1 MGQISTPLAPDFGS
15 VVLENVQLP
24 YRSETYVRATFSDPM
39 LAGYEV
45 TMIADSVPDANNN
58 FYVKKSGQCDYRKKA
73 GELGLSAK
81 RLSTIVA
88 RFPRPVL
95 AEVNT
100 HRVFSRNSASSRA
113 RSIKTTIRDVM
124 ETPYIPLFTNNQ
136 KGMGGEYVTAEIREQ
151 AIEAWLQARDSAVAH
166 VLTLLLGGLTPE
178 GTHTEIA
185 KNYSALVDLYY
196 SEVYNAEVPNEVALS
211 IHKQNVNRLLEPFSW
226 HEAVITSSY
235 WDNFL
240 DLRNH
245 DEAQPEI
252 HAMAALVDAVLR
264 ASNPEKTWIHLPF
277 IAPEDFPMNE
287 QDFTGIYDVS
297 LRSSTECAQISFRD
311 KSNAVKATA
320 TSALGKRLFAS
331 KHFSP
336 FEHVA
341 FATDS
346 ARFIKTNIDKAP
358 LSVLGSNL
366 DKSWTQLRPVLVNL

>member
-1 MGQISTPLAPDFGS
+1 MGQSSTPLAPDFTS
-15 VVLENVQLP
+15 VVLEEVTLP
-24 YRSETYVRATFSDPM
+24 YRSEAYIRATFSDPM

-45 TMIADSVPDANNN
+45 TMIADSVPSENKNRFAQGLPYTYSK
-58 FYVKKSGQCDYRKKA
+58 FE
-73 GELGLSAK
+73 GELGLAIE

-136 KGMGGEYVTAEIREQ
+136 KGMGGEYVTAEVREL
-151 AIEAWLQARDSAVAH
+151 AVKTWLEARDSAVAY
-166 VLTLLLGGLTPE
+166 VLRLLLGGLTPNV
-178 GTHTEIA
+178 TDHEIA
-185 KNYSALVDLYY
+185 VDYANLVDLYY
-196 SEVYNAEVPNEVALS
+196 DEVYNAETPNPAALS

-240 DLRNH
+240 ELRNH
-245 DEAQPEI
+245 NEAQPEI

-264 ASNPEKTWIHLPF
+264 ASTPEATWIHLPF
-277 IAPEDFPMNE
+277 IATEDFPSNDS
-287 QDFTGIYDVS
+287 DFSTIYGVA

-311 KSNAVKATA
+311 KSNAVKTTA
-320 TSALGKRLFAS
+320 TTALGERLLDS

-341 FATDS
+341 FATD
-346 ARFIKTNIDKAP
+346 ATNFIATDIEKRP
-358 LSVLGSNL
+358 LSALVSNL
-366 DKSWTQLRPVLVNL
+366 DPRWTQLRPVLASL

>member
-1 MGQISTPLAPDFGS
+1 MGLSSTPLAPDFGS
-15 VVLENVQLP
+15 ILVEEISLP
-24 YRSETYVRATFSDPM
+24 YSNEPYIRATFTDPM
-39 LAGYEV
+39 LSGYEV
-45 TMIADSVPDANNN
+45 TMIADSVPEDNKN
-58 FYVKKSGQCDYRKKA
+58 FYVKKSWQGPYSKKD
-73 GELGLSAK
+73 GELGLSSE

-136 KGMGGEYVTAEIREQ
+136 KGMGGEYVTKEVREL
-151 AIEAWLQARDSAVAH
+151 AVETWLQARDSAVSY
-166 VLTLLLGGLTPE
+166 VLRLLLGGLIPDTSDRD
-178 GTHTEIA
+178 IA
-185 KNYSALVDLYY
+185 SNYENLVDLYY
-196 SEVYNAEVPNEVALS
+196 SEVYNAEVPNPVALS
-211 IHKQNVNRLLEPFSW
+211 VHKQNVNRLLEPFSW

-245 DEAQPEI
+245 NDAQPEI

-264 ASNPEKTWIHLPF
+264 ASTPHRTWIHLPF
-277 IAPEDFPMNE
+277 ISSADVPANSADFK
-287 QDFTGIYDVS
+287 DIYSVA

-311 KSNAVKATA
+311 KSNAVRATA
-320 TSALGKRLFAS
+320 TTALGERLLES

-341 FATDS
+341 FSTDAS
-346 ARFIKTNIDKAP
+346 KFIARSIEHRP
-358 LSVLGSNL
+358 LKVLGSNL
-366 DKSWTQLRPVLVNL
+366 DPSWTQLRPVLANL

>member
-1 MGQISTPLAPDFGS
+1 MGQSSTPLAPDFGGIL
-15 VVLENVQLP
+15 LEEVALP
-24 YRSETYVRATFSDPM
+24 YRSEPYIRATFIDPK
-39 LAGYEV
+39 LSGYEV
-45 TMIADSVPDANNN
+45 TMIADSVPTENKNL
-58 FYVKKSGQCDYRKKA
+58 FVKKPGEDVYYKKE
-73 GELGLSAK
+73 GSLGLSAE

-113 RSIKTTIRDVM
+113 RSIKVTIRDVM
-124 ETPYIPLFTNNQ
+124 EIPYIPLFTINQ
-136 KGMGGEYVTAEIREQ
+136 KGMGGEYASSEIRER
-151 AIEAWLQARDSAVAH
+151 AIETWLQARDSAVAY
-166 VLTLLLGGLTPE
+166 VLRLLLGELTPA
-178 GTHTEIA
+178 GADSEIA
-185 KNYSALVDLYY
+185 ADYANLVDLYY
-196 SEVYNAEVPNEVALS
+196 SEVYNAEVPNPAALS

-252 HAMAALVDAVLR
+252 HALAALVDAVLR
-264 ASNPEKTWIHLPF
+264 ASTPDKTWIHLPF
-277 IAPEDFPMNE
+277 IATEDVPSNSS
-287 QDFTGIYDVS
+287 DFADIYDVS

-311 KSNAVKATA
+311 KSNATRATA
-320 TSALGKRLFAS
+320 TAALGERLLDS

-341 FATDS
+341 FSTDATNFLAEDIVK
-346 ARFIKTNIDKAP
+346 RP

-366 DKSWTQLRPVLVNL
+366 DKSWIQLRAVLTNL

>member
-1 MGQISTPLAPDFGS
+1 MGQVSTSLAPDFDS
-15 VVLENVQLP
+15 ILLEEVTLP
-24 YRSETYVRATFSDPM
+24 YRSEPYIRATFTDPK
-39 LAGYEV
+39 LSGYEV
-45 TMIADSVPDANNN
+45 TMIADSVPEANKN
-58 FYVKKSGQCDYRKKA
+58 FFVKKA
-73 GELGLSAK
+73 GEDVYSKEEGSLGLSAE

-124 ETPYIPLFTNNQ
+124 EIPYIPLFTINQ
-136 KGMGGEYVTAEIREQ
+136 KGMGGEYASAEVRDLAIVT
-151 AIEAWLQARDSAVAH
+151 WLQARDAAVAY
-166 VLTLLLGGLTPE
+166 VLRLLLGGLTPS
-178 GTHTEIA
+178 GADHEIA
-185 KNYSALVDLYY
+185 TNYEELVDLYY
-196 SEVYNAEVPNEVALS
+196 AEVYNAEEPNPAALS

-252 HAMAALVDAVLR
+252 HAMAALVDAALR
-264 ASNPEKTWIHLPF
+264 ASTPAETWIHLPF
-277 IAPEDFPMNE
+277 IASEDVPSNAHYFAE
-287 QDFTGIYDVS
+287 IYPVA

-311 KSNAVKATA
+311 KSNAVRATA
-320 TSALGKRLFAS
+320 TTALGERLLES

-341 FATDS
+341 FSTDATNFLAAGVDC
-346 ARFIKTNIDKAP
+346 IP
-358 LSVLGSNL
+358 LEDLVSNL
-366 DKSWTQLRPVLVNL
+366 DKSWTQLRPVLTNL

>member
-1 MGQISTPLAPDFGS
+1 MGQTSTPLAPDFSS

-24 YRSETYVRATFSDPM
+24 YRSETYIRATFSDPM

-45 TMIADSVPDANNN
+45 TMIADSIPDANNN
-58 FYVKKSGQCDYRKKA
+58 FYVKKPSQGEYRKKT
-73 GELGLSAK
+73 GELGLSVE

-88 RFPRPVL
+88 RFPRCVL

-113 RSIKTTIRDVM
+113 RSIKATLKDVM
-124 ETPYIPLFTNNQ
+124 EAPYIPLFTINQ
-136 KGMGGEYVTAEIREQ
+136 KGMGGEYANASVREEATAR
-151 AIEAWLQARDSAVAH
+151 WLHARDSAVAN
-166 VLTLLLGGLTPE
+166 VLRLLLGGLTPPQSD
-178 GTHTEIA
+178 GDLA
-185 KNYSALVDLYY
+185 RNYAALADLYY
-196 SEVYNAEVPNEVALS
+196 EKVYNAEVPSEDALS

-240 DLRNH
+240 ELRNH
-245 DEAQPEI
+245 NEAQPEI

-277 IAPEDFPMNE
+277 IAPEDFPANE
-287 QDFTGIYDVS
+287 ADFTGVYDVS
-297 LRSSTECAQISFRD
+297 LRSATECAQISFRD
-311 KSNAVKATA
+311 KSNAEKATA

-341 FATDS
+341 FSTDATH
-346 ARFIKTNIDKAP
+346 FIKTNIDKAP

>member
-1 MGQISTPLAPDFGS
+1 MGQSSTPLAPDFGS
-15 VVLENVQLP
+15 ILVEEVTLP
-24 YRSETYVRATFSDPM
+24 YRHEPYLRATFTDPM
-39 LAGYEV
+39 LSGYEV
-45 TMIADSVPDANNN
+45 TMIADSVPSENKN
-58 FYVKKSGQCDYRKKA
+58 FFVKKSWQGPYSKKD
-73 GELGLSAK
+73 GELGLSAE

-136 KGMGGEYVTAEIREQ
+136 KGMGGEYVTQEVRDL
-151 AIEAWLQARDSAVAH
+151 AIVTWLQARDAAVAY
-166 VLTLLLGGLTPE
+166 VLRLLLGGLTPA
-178 GTHTEIA
+178 GTDHEIA
-185 KNYSALVDLYY
+185 VDYAKLVDLYY
-196 SEVYNAEVPNEVALS
+196 DEVYNAEVPNDAALS

-240 DLRNH
+240 ELRNH
-245 DEAQPEI
+245 NEAQPEI

-264 ASNPEKTWIHLPF
+264 KSNPAKTWIHLPF
-277 IAPEDFPMNE
+277 ISAEDVPSNSA
-287 QDFTGIYDVS
+287 DFKDIYRVA

-320 TSALGKRLFAS
+320 TAALGERLLES

-341 FATDS
+341 FSTDAS
-346 ARFIKTNIDKAP
+346 NFISRGIEQRP
-358 LSVLGSNL
+358 LKVLGSNL
-366 DKSWTQLRPVLVNL
+366 DPSWTQLRPVLANL

>member
-1 MGQISTPLAPDFGS
+1 MGQSFTPLAPDFGS
-15 VVLENVQLP
+15 ILVEEVSLP
-24 YRSETYVRATFSDPM
+24 YSNEPYIRATFTDPM
-39 LAGYEV
+39 LSGYEV
-45 TMIADSVPDANNN
+45 TMISDSIPENLTN
-58 FYVKKSGQCDYRKKA
+58 YSKKD
-73 GELGLSAK
+73 GELGLSPK

-88 RFPRPVL
+88 RFPRCVL

-113 RSIKTTIRDVM
+113 RSIKATLKDVM
-124 ETPYIPLFTNNQ
+124 ESPYIPLFTINQ
-136 KGMGGEYVTAEIREQ
+136 KGMGGEYANASVRE
-151 AIEAWLQARDSAVAH
+151 EAKTRWLHARNSAVAN
-166 VLTLLLGGLTPE
+166 VLRLLLGGLTPPQSD
-178 GTHTEIA
+178 GDLAH
-185 KNYSALVDLYY
+185 NYEDLADLYY
-196 SEVYNAEVPNEVALS
+196 EKVYNAETPSEHALS

-245 DEAQPEI
+245 NDAQPEI

-264 ASNPEKTWIHLPF
+264 AATPHKTWIHLPF
-277 IAPEDFPMNE
+277 VSSADVPANSADFK
-287 QDFTGIYDVS
+287 DIYAVA

-320 TSALGKRLFAS
+320 TTALGERLLAS

-341 FATDS
+341 FSTDAS
-346 ARFIKTNIDKAP
+346 NFIAADIEKRSLK
-358 LSVLGSNL
+358 VLGSNL
-366 DKSWTQLRPVLVNL
+366 DPSWTQLRPVLANL

>member
-1 MGQISTPLAPDFGS
+1 
-15 VVLENVQLP
+15 
-24 YRSETYVRATFSDPM
+24 M

-58 FYVKKSGQCDYRKKA
+58 FYVKKSWQGDYRKKD
-73 GELGLSAK
+73 GELGLSAE

-136 KGMGGEYVTAEIREQ
+136 KGMGGEYVTAEVREQ
-151 AIEAWLQARDSAVAH
+151 AIEAWLQARDSAVSH
-166 VLTLLLGGLTPE
+166 VLTLLLGGLIPE
-178 GTHTEIA
+178 GTHSEIA

-196 SEVYNAEVPNEVALS
+196 AEVYNAEVPNEVALS

-264 ASNPEKTWIHLPF
+264 ASNPDKTWIHLPF
-277 IAPEDFPMNE
+277 IAPEDFPKNDR
-287 QDFTGIYDVS
+287 DFTGIYDVS
-297 LRSSTECAQISFRD
+297 LRSATECAQISFRD
-311 KSNAVKATA
+311 KSNAVKTTA

-341 FATDS
+341 FSTDS
-346 ARFIKTNIDKAP
+346 TQFIKTNIEKAP
-358 LSVLGSNL
+358 LSVLVSNL